1 MKNTEQIFAMKT
13 MNKSEMLERADTV
26 CFREERDVLVYGD
39 PQWITKLYYAFQ
51 DNDNLVNYDEKNKK
65 LFSKCCFS
73 SIF

>member
-26 CFREERDVLVYGD
+26 SFREERDVLVYGD

-51 DNDNLVNYDEKNKK
+51 DNDNLVNYYEKTKK
-65 LFSKCCFS
+65 LFSKCCF
-73 SIF
+73 F

>member
-1 MKNTEQIFAMKT
+1 MKNTKPIFAMKT

-65 LFSKCCFS
+65 LFFEML
-73 SIF
+73 FF